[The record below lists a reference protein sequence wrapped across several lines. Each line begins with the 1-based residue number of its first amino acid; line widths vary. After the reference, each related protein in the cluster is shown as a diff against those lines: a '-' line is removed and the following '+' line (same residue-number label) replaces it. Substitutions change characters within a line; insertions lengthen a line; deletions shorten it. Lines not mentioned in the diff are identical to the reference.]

1 MQRFFT
7 WLIVLFM
14 LYMLILYC
22 YVPAVI
28 RAIELSR
35 R

>member
-1 MQRFFT
+1 M

-14 LYMLILYC
+14 IYMLILYC
-22 YVPAVI
+22 YAPAVI